1 MNRPSCHSECR
12 EGRTVASF
20 TEEEDD
26 PMLPVTTMPM
36 PGALRLRA
44 LHPLIEGD
52 GSCSLIYDLE
62 RAAVVEV
69 PEELQFHVAPA
80 LETGDLDEAL
90 LGWLVNEDLLTS
102 EGGAGWSETAGAAG
116 TPGGPEGGWWSLGA
130 IYRIDDELHVRID
143 QAREDAA
150 LEIVGFVFK
159 QGFGAGRVKLHL
171 NWGGAFPGT
180 ALLERIVVES
190 SRLAALLGQ
199 EIAFELTLV
208 AREVTPVRAGFLAGY
223 GFQVRLLC
231 GSYPAPC
238 EGFYADLH
246 RRGQAWEAETAVG
259 LLHAALKGRLT
270 VHCVLD
276 RGRLLDLWEWAKRT
290 GIRHLDAMVLEDAA
304 FGDGAPRLGRQRE
317 LRNDLLS
324 VCDEMADELA
334 AQRLP
339 VDFKPL
345 TRIVDRLMRSEP
357 LGQAYGER
365 GSFASSFGGMM
376 PMADAYP
383 RSFLDSLDLR
393 PLPELPDGLGE
404 ELRGEAET
412 SCQGCWARHACSHSS
427 YVTSPQDAD
436 DSRGAAEDRC
446 ALWRTEVEVA
456 LRFYHRLA
464 HTDPIQVRQFFDDSL
479 REPAPSF
486 GRREDL
492 GHLRMPF

>member
-1 MNRPSCHSECR
+1 
-12 EGRTVASF
+12 
-20 TEEEDD
+20 
-26 PMLPVTTMPM
+26 MLPIATMMPM

-90 LGWLVNEDLLTS
+90 LGWLVNEDLMTS
-102 EGGAGWSETAGAAG
+102 EGEVGWNEPLGAAG
-116 TPGGPEGGWWSLGA
+116 LPEPAVWWSLGA

-143 QAREDAA
+143 QAREETA
-150 LEIVGFVFK
+150 LEMVGFVFR
-159 QGFGAGRVKLHL
+159 QGFSAGRVKLHMS
-171 NWGGAFPGT
+171 WEGAFPGT

-190 SRLAALLGQ
+190 SRRASLLGQ
-199 EIAFELTLV
+199 EIAFELTL
-208 AREVTPVRAGFLAGY
+208 ATREVTAARAAFLAGY
-223 GFQVRLLC
+223 AFQVRLLC
-231 GSYPAPC
+231 GSYPAPAG
-238 EGFYADLH
+238 GFYADL
-246 RRGQAWEAETAVG
+246 REPGAAWEAETAVR
-259 LLHAALKGRLT
+259 LLLEALGERLT
-270 VHCVLD
+270 VHCVLE

-290 GIRHLDAMVLEDAA
+290 GIRRLDAMVLEDGEV
-304 FGDGAPRLGRQRE
+304 GDGGVIPGRQRD

-324 VCDEMADELA
+324 ICDEMADELA

-357 LGQAYGER
+357 LEQVYSER
-365 GSFASSFGGMM
+365 GGVSGLM
-376 PMADAYP
+376 PTADAYP
-383 RSFLDSLDLR
+383 RSFLDTLDLR
-393 PLPELPDGLGE
+393 PLPELPVAVD
-404 ELRGEAET
+404 ELKGDANP
-412 SCQGCWARHACSHSS
+412 CQGCWARHACGHSS
-427 YVTSPQDAD
+427 YVASSQDAED
-436 DSRGAAEDRC
+436 TRAVGEDRC
-446 ALWRTEVEVA
+446 SLWRTEVEVA

-464 HTDPIQVRQFFDDSL
+464 HTDPIQVRHLFDDSL
-479 REPAPSF
+479 REPAPSL

>member
-1 MNRPSCHSECR
+1 
-12 EGRTVASF
+12 
-20 TEEEDD
+20 
-26 PMLPVTTMPM
+26 MLPMNPMPM

-69 PEELQFHVAPA
+69 PEELQFYIATA

-102 EGGAGWSETAGAAG
+102 EGSAGWNVGPGANGA
-116 TPGGPEGGWWSLGA
+116 PEAGWWSLGA

-150 LEIVGFVFK
+150 LEVVGFVFE
-159 QGFGAGRVKLHL
+159 QGFGASRVKLHL
-171 NWGGAFPGT
+171 SWGGAFPGR
-180 ALLERIVVES
+180 ALLERIALES

-199 EIAFELTLV
+199 EIAFELTL
-208 AREVTPVRAGFLAGY
+208 AAGEVTADRADFLAGHA
-223 GFQVRLLC
+223 FQVRLLC
-231 GSYPAPC
+231 GSYPAPAS
-238 EGFYADLH
+238 GGLYADLPS
-246 RRGQAWEAETAVG
+246 GQAGWEAEKAVR
-259 LLHAALKGRLT
+259 LLLAASGDRLT

-276 RGRLLDLWEWAKRT
+276 RGRLLDLWEWAKRR
-290 GIRHLDAMVLEDAA
+290 GVRRLDAMVLEDAA
-304 FGDGAPRLGRQRE
+304 FGDGTPRPGRRIE

-324 VCDEMADELA
+324 ICDEMADELA

-345 TRIVDRLMRSEP
+345 TRIVDRLMHSEP
-357 LGQAYGER
+357 LDQTFAER
-365 GSFASSFGGMM
+365 GSFAGLM
-376 PMADAYP
+376 PAVDYP
-383 RSFLDSLDLR
+383 RSFLASLYLR
-393 PLPELPDGLGE
+393 SLPEMPDPMRAERGE
-404 ELRGEAET
+404 ELRGDLELGES
-412 SCQGCWARHACSHSS
+412 SCLGCWARHACSHSN
-427 YVTSPQDAD
+427 YVASPQDAED
-436 DSRGAAEDRC
+436 GRAAADDRC
-446 ALWRTEVEVA
+446 SLWRTEVEVA

-464 HTDPIQVRQFFDDSL
+464 HTDPVQVRQLFDDSL
-479 REPAPSF
+479 HEPAPAL

>member
-1 MNRPSCHSECR
+1 
-12 EGRTVASF
+12 
-20 TEEEDD
+20 
-26 PMLPVTTMPM
+26 MLPVNHMPM

-69 PEELQFHVAPA
+69 PEELQFYIAPA

-102 EGGAGWSETAGAAG
+102 EGSEGWNVALGGAGL
-116 TPGGPEGGWWSLGA
+116 PEAGWWSLGA
-130 IYRIDDELHVRID
+130 IHRIDDELHVRID

-150 LEIVGFVFK
+150 LEVVGFVFK
-159 QGFGAGRVKLHL
+159 QGFGASRVKLHL
-171 NWGGAFPGT
+171 NWGGAFPGR
-180 ALLERIVVES
+180 ALLERIAVES

-199 EIAFELTLV
+199 EIAFELTL
-208 AREVTPVRAGFLAGY
+208 AAGEVTADRAGFLAGY

-231 GSYPAPC
+231 GSYPALAD
-238 EGFYADLH
+238 GLYADLPPA
-246 RRGQAWEAETAVG
+246 RATWEAEAAVRR
-259 LLHAALKGRLT
+259 LLASGDRLT

-290 GIRHLDAMVLEDAA
+290 GVRRLDAMVLEDAA
-304 FGDGAPRLGRQRE
+304 FGDGAPRPGRRLE
-317 LRNDLLS
+317 IRNDLLS
-324 VCDEMADELA
+324 ICDEMADELA

-339 VDFKPL
+339 VDFRPL
-345 TRIVDRLMRSEP
+345 TRIVDRLMHSEP
-357 LGQAYGER
+357 LDQAYGER
-365 GSFASSFGGMM
+365 GGFAGLM
-376 PMADAYP
+376 PAVDVYP

-393 PLPELPDGLGE
+393 SLPELPDALGKE
-404 ELRGEAET
+404 TGEGLRGGDFEPAEP
-412 SCQGCWARHACSHSS
+412 SCLGCWARHVCSHSS
-427 YVTSPQDAD
+427 YVASPQDAD
-436 DSRGAAEDRC
+436 DARIAADDRC
-446 ALWRTEVEVA
+446 SLWRTEVEVA

-464 HTDPIQVRQFFDDSL
+464 HTDPVQVRQLFDDSL
-479 REPAPSF
+479 RDPAPAL

>member
-1 MNRPSCHSECR
+1 
-12 EGRTVASF
+12 
-20 TEEEDD
+20 
-26 PMLPVTTMPM
+26 MLPIATMPM

-69 PEELQFHVAPA
+69 PEDLQFHVAPA

-102 EGGAGWSETAGAAG
+102 EGGAGWNE
-116 TPGGPEGGWWSLGA
+116 TPGAVALPEGGWWSLGA

-150 LEIVGFVFK
+150 LEVVGFVFK
-159 QGFGAGRVKLHL
+159 QGFGASRVKLHL

-199 EIAFELTLV
+199 EIAFELTLA
-208 AREVTPVRAGFLAGY
+208 AREVTAVRAGFLAGY

-231 GSYPAPC
+231 GSYPAPQA
-238 EGFYADLH
+238 GFYADL
-246 RRGQAWEAETAVG
+246 RGRAWEAEAPVR
-259 LLHAALKGRLT
+259 LLHEALKGRLT

-276 RGRLLDLWEWAKRT
+276 HGRLLDLWEWAKRA
-290 GIRHLDAMVLEDAA
+290 GIRHLDATVLEDAA
-304 FGDGAPRLGRQRE
+304 FGDGAARPGRPRE

-339 VDFKPL
+339 VGFKPL

-365 GSFASSFGGMM
+365 GNFASSFAGVFAGMTM
-376 PMADAYP
+376 PMAGACP

-393 PLPELPDGLGE
+393 PLPDLPDGLGE
-404 ELRGEAET
+404 ELRGDGEA
-412 SCQGCWARHACSHSS
+412 SCLGCWARHACSHSTCVAS
-427 YVTSPQDAD
+427 SQDAD
-436 DSRGAAEDRC
+436 DARGAAEDRC
-446 ALWRTEVEVA
+446 SLWRTEVEVA

-464 HTDPIQVRQFFDDSL
+464 HTDPLQVRQFFDESL
-479 REPAPSF
+479 REPAPPL

>member
-1 MNRPSCHSECR
+1 
-12 EGRTVASF
+12 
-20 TEEEDD
+20 
-26 PMLPVTTMPM
+26 MLPTPTMPM
-36 PGALRLRA
+36 PGALRLRS

-69 PEELQFHVAPA
+69 PEDLQFHVAPA

-102 EGGAGWSETAGAAG
+102 EGGAGWSVTAGAV
-116 TPGGPEGGWWSLGA
+116 PLPEGGWWSLGA

-150 LEIVGFVFK
+150 LEVVGFVFK
-159 QGFGAGRVKLHL
+159 QGFGASRVKLHL

-199 EIAFELTLV
+199 EIAFELTLA
-208 AREVTPVRAGFLAGY
+208 AREVTPLRAAFLAGY

-231 GSYPAPC
+231 GSYPAPDG
-238 EGFYADLH
+238 GFYADL
-246 RRGQAWEAETAVG
+246 RDSESGGGTWDAEAPVR
-259 LLHAALKGRLT
+259 LLHEALKGRLT

-290 GIRHLDAMVLEDAA
+290 GLRHLDATVLEDAA
-304 FGDGAPRLGRQRE
+304 FGDGAPRPGRLRE
-317 LRNDLLS
+317 VRNDLLS
-324 VCDEMADELA
+324 LCDEMADELG

-365 GSFASSFGGMM
+365 GSFASSFAGMMM
-376 PMADAYP
+376 PMADACP
-383 RSFLDSLDLR
+383 RSFFDSLDLR
-393 PLPELPDGLGE
+393 PLPDLPDGVGE
-404 ELRGEAET
+404 EPRGDLEAGET
-412 SCQGCWARHACSHSS
+412 SCLGCWARHACGHST
-427 YVTSPQDAD
+427 YVTSPQDD
-436 DSRGAAEDRC
+436 DARGAAEDRC
-446 ALWRTEVEVA
+446 PLWRTEVEVA

-464 HTDPIQVRQFFDDSL
+464 HMDPIQVRQFFDQSL

>member
-1 MNRPSCHSECR
+1 
-12 EGRTVASF
+12 
-20 TEEEDD
+20 
-26 PMLPVTTMPM
+26 MLPTPTMPM

-102 EGGAGWSETAGAAG
+102 EEGAGWSVTAGAV
-116 TPGGPEGGWWSLGA
+116 PLPDGGWWSLGA

-150 LEIVGFVFK
+150 LEVVGFVFK
-159 QGFGAGRVKLHL
+159 QGFGANRVKLHL

-199 EIAFELTLV
+199 EIAFELTLA
-208 AREVTPVRAGFLAGY
+208 AREATPVRAEFLAGY

-231 GSYPAPC
+231 GSYPAPHG
-238 EGFYADLH
+238 GFYADL
-246 RRGQAWEAETAVG
+246 RVSSGGAWEAETPVR
-259 LLHAALKGRLT
+259 LLHEALKGRLT

-276 RGRLLDLWEWAKRT
+276 RGRLLDLWEWGKRI
-290 GIRHLDAMVLEDAA
+290 GLSHLDATVLEDAA
-304 FGDGAPRLGRQRE
+304 FGDGAPRPGRLRE
-317 LRNDLLS
+317 IRNDLLS
-324 VCDEMADELA
+324 VCDEIADELG

-365 GSFASSFGGMM
+365 GSFASSFAGMMM
-376 PMADAYP
+376 PMADACP
-383 RSFLDSLDLR
+383 RSFFDSLDLR
-393 PLPELPDGLGE
+393 PLPDLPDGLGE
-404 ELRGEAET
+404 ETRGDLEAGET
-412 SCQGCWARHACSHSS
+412 SCLGCWARHACGHST
-427 YVTSPQDAD
+427 YVTSPQDD
-436 DSRGAAEDRC
+436 DTRGATEDRC
-446 ALWRTEVEVA
+446 PLWRTEVEVA

-464 HTDPIQVRQFFDDSL
+464 HMDPIQVRQFFDQSL
-479 REPAPSF
+479 REPAPPL